1 MFYINKIMPPKS
13 VKSQVSSSTAVV
25 TNDDTLENLQSE
37 WTTIAKE
44 RALLQEKIDQLDTRR
59 EDLASRMWK
68 KMNKGDTDQQSSTII
83 ETPSVDVVVS
93 EVPEKVTK
101 TSAKT
106 TKKTKEEVVVPK
118 VEETPEPKKTKA
130 KPKAKVVEVEV
141 EVIKKTP
148 VKKIVK
154 KAEPIEET
162 TKETKGKTTVKAK
175 SAKETEE
182 LKAKIALMN
191 NSSSSD
197 TDLESL
203 SSCSSDS
210 ECSGGEDD

>member
-1 MFYINKIMPPKS
+1 MPPKS

-25 TNDDTLENLQSE
+25 SNEETLEQLQSE

-44 RALLQEKIDQLDTRR
+44 LALLHEKIDQLDTRR

-68 KMNKGDTDQQSSTII
+68 KMNKGGSEQPSATII
-83 ETPSVDVVVS
+83 ETPTVDVVVS

-106 TKKTKEEVVVPK
+106 TKKTKEEVVAPK
-118 VEETPEPKKTKA
+118 IEETPEPKKTKA
-130 KPKAKVVEVEV
+130 KPKAKAAVAEVEV

-148 VKKIVK
+148 VKKLVK
-154 KAEPIEET
+154 KAEPVEEAP
-162 TKETKGKTTVKAK
+162 KGKVTVKAK
-175 SAKETEE
+175 STKETEE

>member
-1 MFYINKIMPPKS
+1 MPPKS
-13 VKSQVSSSTAVV
+13 VKTQVSSSTAVV
-25 TNDDTLENLQSE
+25 SNEETLEQLQGE

-44 RALLQEKIDQLDTRR
+44 LALLHEKIDQLDTRR

-68 KMNKGDTDQQSSTII
+68 KMNKGNIDQPSATII
-83 ETPSVDVVVS
+83 ETPTVDVVVS

-118 VEETPEPKKTKA
+118 VEEAPEAKKTKA
-130 KPKAKVVEVEV
+130 KPKAKAAAAEVEV

-148 VKKIVK
+148 VKKLVK
-154 KAEPIEET
+154 KAEPVEEAP
-162 TKETKGKTTVKAK
+162 KGKTTVKAK
-175 SAKETEE
+175 STKETEE